1 MSNCICLV
9 QEGQIANDIRDRLS
23 AGIKDIVV
31 SNDLGE
37 DVSIA
42 WVVIPR
48 GQGWTAGKPSTSSVV
63 TLTSPPIEQTHREN
77 VLTKLCDFWTATTG
91 CHINEII
98 ATLMPTE

>member
-9 QEGQIANDIRDRLS
+9 QEGQISDACQTALK

-31 SNDLGE
+31 SNELGS
-37 DVSIA
+37 DVNIA
-42 WVVIPR
+42 WIVVPK

-63 TLTSPPIEQTHREN
+63 TLMAPPIEQSHREQI
-77 VLTKLCDFWTATTG
+77 LTTMCDLWTNQTG

-98 ATLMPTE
+98 ASVVPAS